1 MRIPVFAVL
10 ALLVPAAAG
19 AQTPTVLAPTVLAP
33 TVLALSES
41 AERELVQD
49 RLSVSL
55 RAEATAPT
63 AAAAQAETNR
73 RMEAAV
79 TRAKTVAGVRVET
92 GGSWAFEE
100 RPQNQP
106 RRWRASATLN
116 LVASSA
122 DAAGLLALAGGLQE
136 SGLAM
141 SGLSYDLTREAA
153 RAAQDSLTDEALQR
167 LQMRAARVAAALD
180 MRVLS
185 IKSVRVGET
194 NGESRPSPRLA
205 MRASAMADAA
215 PAPSAE
221 PGRTLV
227 RVDVEA
233 EIQLGPK

>member
-1 MRIPVFAVL
+1 MKSAMFAVL
-10 ALLVPAAAG
+10 ALLVPFAAL
-19 AQTPTVLAPTVLAP
+19 AQTPPQPAPTVL
-33 TVLALSES
+33 TLGES

-49 RLSVSL
+49 RLSVAL

-73 RMEAAV
+73 RMEAAIA
-79 TRAKTVAGVRVET
+79 RAKTVAGVRVET

-100 RPQNQP
+100 RPPNQP

-116 LVASSA
+116 LIALA
-122 DAAGLLALAGGLQE
+122 GDAADMLALAGGLQE
-136 SGLAM
+136 SGLAIA
-141 SGLSYDLTREAA
+141 GLSYDLTREAA
-153 RAAQDSLTDEALQR
+153 RAAQDSLTDEALRR

-185 IKSVRVGET
+185 IKSVRVGES

-205 MRASAMADAA
+205 MRASALADAA

-227 RVDVEA
+227 RADVEA
-233 EIQLGPK
+233 DILLGPK

>member
-1 MRIPVFAVL
+1 MMRLFAGAL
-10 ALLVPAAAG
+10 ALLAAG
-19 AQTPTVLAPTVLAP
+19 AASAQTPPLSTP

-63 AAAAQAETNR
+63 AAAAQAEVNR
-73 RMEAAV
+73 RMEAAIA
-79 TRAKTVAGVRVET
+79 RAKTVAGVRVET

-106 RRWRASATLN
+106 RRWRAA
-116 LVASSA
+116 
-122 DAAGLLALAGGLQE
+122 
-136 SGLAM
+136 GLAM
-141 SGLSYDLTREAA
+141 SGLSFDLTREAQ
-153 RAAQDSLTDEALQR
+153 RTAQDSLTDEALQR
-167 LQMRAARVAAALD
+167 LTARAERVAAALD
-180 MRVLS
+180 RRVLS

-194 NGESRPSPRLA
+194 SGDSRPSPRLA
-205 MRASAMADAA
+205 MRATAMADAA

-233 EIQLGPK
+233 EILLDLK

>member
-1 MRIPVFAVL
+1 MMRGFFVAL
-10 ALLVPAAAG
+10 ALLATFAAS
-19 AQTPTVLAPTVLAP
+19 AQTPTILT
-33 TVLALSES
+33 LSDS

-63 AAAAQAETNR
+63 AATAQAEINR
-73 RMEAAV
+73 RMEAAIA
-79 TRAKTVAGVRVET
+79 RAKTVAGVHVET

-106 RRWRASATLN
+106 RRWRAAATLN
-116 LVASSA
+116 LTARGADSA
-122 DAAGLLALAGGLQE
+122 ALLVLAGGLQE
-136 SGLAM
+136 MGLAM
-141 SGLSYDLTREAA
+141 SGLAFDLTRETA

-167 LQMRAARVAAALD
+167 LQARAARVAAALD
-180 MRVLS
+180 RRVLS
-185 IKSVRVGET
+185 IQSVRVGET
-194 NGESRPSPRLA
+194 SGEGRPSPRMAL
-205 MRASAMADAA
+205 RATAMADAA

-233 EIQLGPK
+233 EILLGPK

>member
-1 MRIPVFAVL
+1 MMRLFAGAL
-10 ALLVPAAAG
+10 ALLAAG
-19 AQTPTVLAPTVLAP
+19 AASAQTPPLSTP

-63 AAAAQAETNR
+63 AAAAQAEVNR
-73 RMEAAV
+73 RMEAAIA
-79 TRAKTVAGVRVET
+79 RAKTVAGVRVET

-106 RRWRASATLN
+106 RRWRAHATLN
-116 LVASSA
+116 LTAQGA
-122 DAAGLLALAGGLQE
+122 DSAGLLVLAGGLQE
-136 SGLAM
+136 AGLAM
-141 SGLSYDLTREAA
+141 SGLSFDLTREAQ
-153 RAAQDSLTDEALQR
+153 RTAQDSLTDEALQR
-167 LQMRAARVAAALD
+167 LSARAERVAAALD
-180 MRVLS
+180 RRVLS

-194 NGESRPSPRLA
+194 SGDSRPSPRLA
-205 MRASAMADAA
+205 MRATAMADAA

-233 EIQLGPK
+233 EILLGPK